1 MAILQLPYLQGFLS
15 TSMLLSN
22 LKFCTERAIKPVL
35 TGPAIVD
42 ASNVE
47 TSIEGVK
54 LGAR

>member
-1 MAILQLPYLQGFLS
+1 MAVLQLPYLQGFLS
-15 TSMLLSN
+15 TSMLFSN
-22 LKFCTERAIKPVL
+22 LKFCTERATKPDL
-35 TGPAIVD
+35 TGAVIVD